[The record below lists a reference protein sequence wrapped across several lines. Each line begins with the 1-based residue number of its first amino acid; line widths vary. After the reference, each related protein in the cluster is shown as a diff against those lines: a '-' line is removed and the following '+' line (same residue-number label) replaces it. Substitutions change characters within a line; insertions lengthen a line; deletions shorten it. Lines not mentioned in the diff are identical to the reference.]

1 MPTLSSSTTSSISS
15 LESTRD
21 TISSRIIICY
31 GIESRV
37 DADDEPAEDEEE
49 VGVGVLGGD
58 HAHPA
63 HRHQDVV
70 QQQAALWNDVL
81 QGISDEK

>member
-1 MPTLSSSTTSSISS
+1 MSSTT
-15 LESTRD
+15 LPECDRGYLREVHGGD
-21 TISSRIIICY
+21 A
-31 GIESRV
+31 GVESRV

-49 VGVGVLGGD
+49 VGVGILGGD

-70 QQQAALWNDVL
+70 QQQAALWNDLIQV
-81 QGISDEK
+81 ISDNNSR